1 MTSPYDELSPRALW
15 FLENFDEIDLADICA
30 SSEAQAAQLVRDQAV
45 LAQVRLH
52 IAAHRPRLQL
62 ADPVLW
68 GKLERVL
75 AQPAELEAAGGGEG
89 A

>member
-1 MTSPYDELSPRALW
+1 VTDRIDQLSDRARW
-15 FLENFDEIDLADICA
+15 FLNNFDEIDLADICA
-30 SSEAQAAQLVRDQAV
+30 NNEAQAAALVRDQAV

-52 IAAHRPRLQL
+52 IAVHRPRLQL

-68 GKLERVL
+68 GKLQRVL
-75 AQPAELEAAGGGEG
+75 EQPAELEAAGGGEQ